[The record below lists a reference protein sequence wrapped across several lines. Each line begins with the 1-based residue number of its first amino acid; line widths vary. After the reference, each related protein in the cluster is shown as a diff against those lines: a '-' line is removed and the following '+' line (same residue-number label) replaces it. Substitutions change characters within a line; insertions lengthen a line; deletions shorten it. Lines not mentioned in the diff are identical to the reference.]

1 MFGSVRRI
9 LLADA
14 DAFYVAVA
22 RAIDPE
28 GAGKAKLLI
37 VGGSR
42 ESRGVVCSASY
53 EVRKFGVR
61 SAMPIARA
69 LRLCPDATCVP
80 VPFKQCWEKSREI
93 REVLQEFTPVVE
105 GASVD
110 EWYLDMT
117 GTDGIYHHES
127 LAHTAQRI
135 RERVRAATGLTLS
148 IGGGTNKLIAKMA
161 VDRAK
166 PSSGGEGVVIIEPGA
181 EEAFLRTCTLA
192 EIPLVGPK
200 FQERLATRGL
210 IRVEDVLKLDRAA
223 LEQWMSKR
231 EAAWL
236 WSRVH
241 GSDDHTVAHRVMNKG
256 ISRDETFGKD
266 LASDEEIEREL
277 LRLVTRAAS
286 DMRAE
291 GLTARTVAVRLRDWD
306 FTTRATQRTLP
317 EPVVS
322 DRAILRVARALLT
335 KLRNDRRVPARLVGV
350 RLSHLT
356 RVEDRD
362 QLALLDSTE
371 TERDRGLAR
380 AVDRV
385 RGKYGPKSIIPGG
398 LAPEPPRSNPTG
410 DAEELTAKQRGDYS
424 SA

>member
-1 MFGSVRRI
+1 MQRI

-69 LRLCPDATCVP
+69 LRLCPAATCVP

-93 REVLQEFTPVVE
+93 RSVLQEFTPVVE

-117 GTDGIYHHES
+117 GTEGIYHGEP
-127 LAHTAQRI
+127 LATTAQRI
-135 RERVRAATGLTLS
+135 RDRVRAATGLTLS

-166 PSSGGEGVVIIEPGA
+166 PSSGGEGVVIIAPGA
-181 EEAFLRTCTLA
+181 EAAFLRTCALA
-192 EIPLVGPK
+192 DIPMVGPK
-200 FQERLATRGL
+200 LQARLAKQGL
-210 IRVEDVLKLDRAA
+210 VRVEDVLRLDRTRLEAA
-223 LEQWMSKR
+223 AGLSKR

-236 WSRVH
+236 WNRVH
-241 GSDDHTVAHRVMNKG
+241 GVDDDAVAHRTMNKG

-266 LASDEEIEREL
+266 LHTDEEIEREL
-277 LRLVTRAAS
+277 LRLVTRAAA
-286 DMRAE
+286 DMRAD
-291 GLTARTVAVRLRDWD
+291 GLTARTIAVRLRDWD

-322 DRAILRVARALLT
+322 DRVILRVAHELLH
-335 KLRNDRRVPARLVGV
+335 KLRQARAVPARLVGV
-350 RLSHLT
+350 RLSGLT
-356 RVEDRD
+356 KAHDED
-362 QLALLDSTE
+362 QMALLGSSE

-380 AVDRV
+380 AIDRV
-385 RGKYGPKSIIPGG
+385 RDKYGPKSIIPGG
-398 LAPEPPRSNPTG
+398 LAPEPRPESGPARS
-410 DAEELTAKQRGDYS
+410 
-424 SA
+424 

>member
-1 MFGSVRRI
+1 MRRI

-22 RAIDPE
+22 RAVDPE
-28 GAGKAKLLI
+28 GAGRATLLI

-42 ESRGVVCSASY
+42 DSRGVVCSASY
-53 EVRKFGVR
+53 EVRKYGVR

-80 VPFKQCWEKSREI
+80 VPFKACWEKSREI
-93 REVLQEFTPVVE
+93 RHVLQQFTPVVE

-117 GTDGIYHHES
+117 GTEGIYQHEP
-127 LAHTAQRI
+127 LATTAQRI
-135 RERVRAATGLTLS
+135 RARVRDETGLTLS

-166 PSSGGEGVVIIEPGA
+166 PSSGAAGDGVVIIEPGA

-200 FQERLATRGL
+200 FQQRLAQHGL
-210 IRVEDVLKLDRAA
+210 VRVEDVLRYDRAA
-223 LEQWMSKR
+223 LEQWMSTR

-236 WSRVH
+236 WNRVH
-241 GSDDHTVAHRVMNKG
+241 GRDDNTVAHRVMNKG
-256 ISRDETFGKD
+256 ISRDETFGRD
-266 LASDEEIEREL
+266 LSADEDIEREL

-286 DMRAE
+286 DMRGD

-306 FTTRATQRTLP
+306 FTTRATQRTLR

-322 DRAILRVARALLT
+322 DRVILRLARELLA
-335 KLRNDRRVPARLVGV
+335 KLRQARRVPARLVGV
-350 RLSHLT
+350 RLSGLAKAH
-356 RVEDRD
+356 DRD
-362 QLALLDSTE
+362 QMALLASDE

-380 AVDRV
+380 AIDRV

-398 LAPEPPRSNPTG
+398 LAPEPTTEPG
-410 DAEELTAKQRGDYS
+410 AEA
-424 SA
+424 

>member
-1 MFGSVRRI
+1 MRRI

-22 RAIDPE
+22 RAVDPE

-42 ESRGVVCSASY
+42 ESRGVVCSPSY

-80 VPFKQCWEKSREI
+80 VPFKECWHKSREI
-93 REVLQEFTPVVE
+93 RQVLQEFTPVVE

-110 EWYLDMT
+110 EWYLDMS
-117 GTDGIYHHES
+117 GTEGIYHHEP
-127 LAHTAQRI
+127 LTTTAQRI

-166 PSSGGEGVVIIEPGA
+166 PSSGGEGVVIIESGG

-192 EIPLVGPK
+192 DIPLVGPK
-200 FQERLATRGL
+200 FQQRLARHGL
-210 IRVEDVLKLDRAA
+210 VRVDDVLRHDRAA
-223 LEQWMSKR
+223 LEQWMRKR

-236 WSRVH
+236 WNRVH
-241 GSDDHTVAHRVMNKG
+241 GIDDDTVAHRVMNKG

-266 LASDEEIEREL
+266 LSSDEDIEREL

-286 DMRAE
+286 DMRGD
-291 GLTARTVAVRLRDWD
+291 GLTARTVAVRLRDAD
-306 FTTRATQRTLP
+306 FITRATQRTLP

-322 DRAILRVARALLT
+322 DRVILLVARELLA
-335 KLRNDRRVPARLVGV
+335 KLRQARRVPARLVGV
-350 RLSHLT
+350 RLSGLT
-356 RVEDRD
+356 RAHDRD
-362 QLALLDSTE
+362 QIPLLGSDE

-380 AVDRV
+380 AIDRV

-398 LAPEPPRSNPTG
+398 LAPEPATEPAP
-410 DAEELTAKQRGDYS
+410 DA
-424 SA
+424 